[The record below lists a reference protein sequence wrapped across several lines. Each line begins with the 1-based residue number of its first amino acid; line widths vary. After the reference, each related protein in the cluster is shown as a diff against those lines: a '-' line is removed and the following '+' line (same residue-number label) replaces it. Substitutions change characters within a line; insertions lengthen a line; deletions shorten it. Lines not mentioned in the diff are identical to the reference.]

1 MFRRWRWRQHGE
13 SCCEQQYPEGPR
25 WAVDEQE
32 RMRNNFPSFPRSLQ
46 RSETRRDTCHV
57 FLLIRVGILI
67 KAVYQL
73 ISFSI
78 ITCRNIRIIR
88 CAAVILSKTKYGHS
102 AADKLKEEEAAN
114 TILISSKST
123 VGILWILMV
132 SFCLLNA
139 SCKGSSKLWTRY
151 SSQKLLYVDLL
162 KCMFPF
168 WRKYY
173 I

>member
-1 MFRRWRWRQHGE
+1 
-13 SCCEQQYPEGPR
+13 
-25 WAVDEQE
+25 
-32 RMRNNFPSFPRSLQ
+32 MRNNFPSFPRSLQ

-123 VGILWILMV
+123 VGIL
-132 SFCLLNA
+132 
-139 SCKGSSKLWTRY
+139 
-151 SSQKLLYVDLL
+151 
-162 KCMFPF
+162 
-168 WRKYY
+168 
-173 I
+173 